1 MLNDG
6 LQKAV
11 SWSDFG
17 HGRFVEKKTVLRK
30 WNDKAIMQGKSFQGF
45 VRFVVVRGEFF
56 ETVLVLLYEHE
67 SGVFGNLQ
75 EPEGVF
81 ILAWERERES
91 SRGKGALP
99 SFRFQ
104 PTKEHRGSCTKFRRA
119 ERRIGGWVAVDG
131 SVARWPVWRR
141 WSKKGVV
148 MVMEEA
154 GRGEGASPGYGVA
167 GAGHSAW
174 RKPDVVAEFPLEQEL
189 EVADVAE

>member
-1 MLNDG
+1 MRIEDVHTFRKRQQEEVATSNGERKD
-6 LQKAV
+6 
-11 SWSDFG
+11 
-17 HGRFVEKKTVLRK
+17 EKKSIGGGDKGDESRPKDLSWESKFNQYTPLNALRER
-30 WNDKAIMQGKSFQGF
+30 I
-45 VRFVVVRGEFF
+45 
-56 ETVLVLLYEHE
+56 
-67 SGVFGNLQ
+67 
-75 EPEGVF
+75 GVF